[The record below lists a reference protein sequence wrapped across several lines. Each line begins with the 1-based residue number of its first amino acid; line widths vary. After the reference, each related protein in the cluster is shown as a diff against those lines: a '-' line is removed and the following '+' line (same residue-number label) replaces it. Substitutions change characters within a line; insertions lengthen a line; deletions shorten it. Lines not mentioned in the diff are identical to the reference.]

1 MKRVCLL
8 VVAGA
13 LILAGCGGSSGSSSS
28 AGSASGAKG
37 GHVNI
42 TLWEGYTDGESNAIK
57 ALAAQFNASHPNIT
71 VTPQFYGNS
80 DYAAEGPGRDRRRQA
95 A

>member
-42 TLWEGYTDGESNAIK
+42 TLWEGYTDGESNAMRAELK
-57 ALAAQFNASHPNIT
+57 RLHGRLGVASPHRRGGGSSAAP
-71 VTPQFYGNS
+71 G
-80 DYAAEGPGRDRRRQA
+80 AA
-95 A
+95 